1 MSLFINNSSE
11 SGSGSRSNNIYFNM
25 PPMMNDGRN
34 YSTWLPESVINEELQ
49 QKSGLYSNW
58 DYRRYLQKNANNI
71 MKYNQMEAV
80 HSSGNYTCYYNNNS
94 NNNSNSTSSTNNTPY
109 IFKSTHDKSVP
120 AYGYNNSDL
129 KQNYLSREQ
138 LNARL
143 ISPSIP
149 TNNF

>member
-1 MSLFINNSSE
+1 MSLYSNNTSN
-11 SGSGSRSNNIYFNM
+11 SGSNNIYYNM

-34 YSTWLPESVINEELQ
+34 YSTFLPESVINEELQ

-71 MKYNQMEAV
+71 MKYNQMDAV
-80 HSSGNYTCYYNNNS
+80 HSSGNYPSNYNNGNDSNGISVNS
-94 NNNSNSTSSTNNTPY
+94 PF
-109 IFKSTHDKSVP
+109 IFKSTFDKSVP
-120 AYGYNNSDL
+120 PYAYNNSDL

-149 TNNF
+149 TDKF